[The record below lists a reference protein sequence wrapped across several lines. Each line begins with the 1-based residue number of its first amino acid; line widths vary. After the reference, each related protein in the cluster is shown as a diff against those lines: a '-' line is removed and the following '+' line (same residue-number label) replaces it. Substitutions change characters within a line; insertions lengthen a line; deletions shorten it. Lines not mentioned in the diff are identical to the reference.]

1 MKLCAV
7 LLELEDSPR
16 ELELDVTLWAVL
28 LDDELPKAAV
38 LLELDWLDADDVELE
53 LLDWLLAVD
62 AEDALL
68 NELEDWLLAE
78 LALEA
83 LDTLDT
89 ELELDVSLCSVELDD
104 DWLELLDEL

>member
-1 MKLCAV
+1 M

>member
-1 MKLCAV
+1 V